1 MLRFTTQEVDA
12 VMRSLRWK
20 SVVAVCMTVG
30 MFTSWAMGLDPG
42 PVDLGP
48 VSEPGLRAAFGKVEL
63 GKKDIDGIPFVVADT
78 RVSVRAGQK
87 RRIDISPTNCVGL
100 HFLHYTENAGDRI
113 GSYTLVYADGKRIE
127 IPLQSGFNISDW
139 WKPDPLIFAALVH
152 KDVLMAGDKQQPIGF
167 WRFAARNPHPESPLV
182 AVEIVN
188 TDPLVT
194 INLIAFTVTAECGE
208 KYGSTP
214 VWASGMDEEQFA
226 LALLSQPGA
235 VVGKEKACEQ
245 LRRSGTLKS
254 VPALVACLSDEKLSH
269 AARLALAA
277 MPFPEAKAA
286 LRDALGTTSG
296 VNKAGIIE
304 TLGTLRD
311 PEYVPLIAPSLRDT
325 NPVIAMSAAL
335 ALGRITGP
343 TAVEALKP
351 LALDGSGRFRMVV
364 LNSLLCCA
372 EALSGKDDAAALALY
387 SDIYKQWG
395 RSYVGTAAYRGMIRT
410 SGDKAKDLIA
420 AALLGNDPSL
430 WEATLPAVREVGG
443 PEITQTCVELLPRA
457 PKNIVPGIL
466 EALAQRGDKTA
477 APAIALLV
485 EDADPAISSTAVKTL
500 SIIGDASS
508 VPALVKVA
516 AHSEEPNRSAAMQ
529 ALMQINAPDASTA
542 LLAKI
547 QGADPAEIAVLTKV
561 LGQRRD
567 EAAGPAL
574 RQLVQGQDSAVRT
587 AAVQALAEV
596 GVATDADLLCQVVER
611 AENDKERAA
620 AKRALIVLAKRL
632 NTPAEIAN
640 AVLANLN
647 KDNVAL
653 RCAMLGIGSKLRNP
667 EILLALDKAT
677 GDANAEVKNAAIG
690 ALAESEN
697 PEALPRLLTLL
708 EKTTDLT
715 QRVLVFRGIAR
726 LASDNAD
733 IDAKVREDALTKAL
747 AVAERPEEKKLF
759 LGALGGCH
767 TPGALKI
774 VEGHLPSNDVV
785 AEAVIAWGQIAK
797 AILPT
802 NLNEVRDAAPRVLA
816 RAQEAALSKEALR
829 GVMDVM
835 RALAA
840 TPVPGDKVQFEHV
853 VLDPKFRSEGLA
865 VADVNRDGKID
876 IMAGDIWF
884 EAPDWKVHEIRPA
897 QVYDPKTG
905 YSQCFANFA
914 ADVDEDG
921 WVDSIIFGFPGAP
934 VHWYRNPGEG
944 TGPWQEFLLATA
956 AQSETP
962 LFVDLLGD
970 GKPVLL
976 FGMNNRATWFRTGQD
991 KKAPWIP
998 YSISHQMDFAHG
1010 LGMGDINR
1018 DGRMDIV
1025 FPGGWWDGPTDRA
1038 RPDWNFHPAP
1048 LGPASANMLV
1058 YDVDGDGLNDV
1069 ISSSAHNYGI
1079 WWFKQGQKDNTL
1091 TFEQHEIHK
1100 GISQTHAL
1108 ILADL
1113 NNDGLQD
1120 LITGKRYY
1128 AHCGHDP
1135 GCEEPS
1141 ILCWFELKRPEP
1153 GKVEYVMHEIDKD
1166 SGVGT
1171 QFEVCDLDGD
1181 GLQDVVTANKKGIH
1195 IFLQR
1200 RGK

>member
-1 MLRFTTQEVDA
+1 MG
-12 VMRSLRWK
+12 SLRWK
-20 SVVAVCMTVG
+20 AVVAVCLTVG
-30 MFTSWAMGLDPG
+30 MFTSLAMGLDPG

-48 VSEPGLRAAFGKVEL
+48 VSEPGLRGAFSKVEI
-63 GKKDIDGIPFVVADT
+63 GKKEIDGIPFVLADA
-78 RVSVRAGQK
+78 RVSVKAGQK
-87 RRIDISPTNCVGL
+87 RRIDISPTSCAGL

-113 GSYTLVYADGKRIE
+113 GSYTLIYADGKRIE

-152 KDVLMAGDKQQPIGF
+152 KDAFMAGDKQQPIGF

-182 AVEIVN
+182 ALEIVN

-194 INLIAFTVTAECGE
+194 INLIALTFTAECGD
-208 KYGSTP
+208 KFGNTP
-214 VWASGMDEEQFA
+214 VWAIGMDEEQFA
-226 LALLSQPGA
+226 LALLSQPGV

-254 VPALVACLSDEKLSH
+254 VPALAACLSDEKLSH
-269 AARLALAA
+269 AARLALAS
-277 MPFPEAKAA
+277 MPFPEAKKA
-286 LRDALGTTSG
+286 LRDALGTTTG
-296 VNKAGIIE
+296 TNKAGIIE
-304 TLGTLRD
+304 TLGTMRD
-311 PEYVPLIAPSLRDT
+311 PDNIPLIAPSLRDG

-343 TAVEALKP
+343 AAIEALKP

-364 LNSLLCCA
+364 LDSLFHCA
-372 EALSGKDDAAALALY
+372 EALCGKDDAAAFALY

-395 RSYVGTAAYRGMIRT
+395 RGYMATAAYRGMIQT
-410 SGDKAKDLIA
+410 SGDKAKDLISS
-420 AALLGNDPSL
+420 ALLGTDPAL

-443 PEITQTCVELLPRA
+443 PEITQTCADLLARA
-457 PKNIVPGIL
+457 PKNIVPGIID
-466 EALAQRGDKTA
+466 ALAQRGDKTA
-477 APAIALLV
+477 APALAPMV
-485 EDADPAISSTAVKTL
+485 ENADPYITTAAIKALAV
-500 SIIGDASS
+500 IGDASS
-508 VPALVKVA
+508 IPALVKAA

-529 ALMQINAPDASTA
+529 ALMQINTPDASTG

-547 QGADPAEIAVLTKV
+547 QGADPAEITVLTKV

-574 RQLVQGQDSAVRT
+574 RQLVQGQDANVRT

-596 GVATDADLLCQVVER
+596 GVATDADLLCQVVEK

-632 NTPAEIAN
+632 NTPAEIVN
-640 AVLANLN
+640 AVLASLN
-647 KDNVAL
+647 KENVAL
-653 RCAMLGIGSKLRNP
+653 RCAMLGICSKLQNA
-667 EILLALDKAT
+667 EILKALDKAT
-677 GDANAEVKNAAIG
+677 SDANAEVKNAAIG

-697 PEALPRLLTLL
+697 PDALPRLLALL
-708 EKTTDLT
+708 DKTTDLT

-726 LASDNAD
+726 LASDD
-733 IDAKVREDALTKAL
+733 TTIDVKIREDALTKAL
-747 AVAERPEEKKLF
+747 VVAERPEEKKLF

-767 TPGALKI
+767 TLGALKT
-774 VEGHLPSNDVV
+774 VENHFPSNDVV
-785 AEAVIAWGQIAK
+785 AEAIIAWGQIAK
-797 AILPT
+797 ALMPA
-802 NLNEVRDAAPRVLA
+802 NSNEVREAAPRVLA
-816 RAQEAALSKEALR
+816 RAQEAGLSKEALR
-829 GVMDVM
+829 GVMEVK

-840 TPVPGDKVQFEHV
+840 TPVPGDQVRFEHI
-853 VLDPKFRSEGLA
+853 VLDPKFRSEGVA
-865 VADVNRDGKID
+865 VADVNRDGKSD

-897 QVYDPKTG
+897 QAYDPKTG

-921 WVDSIIFGFPGAP
+921 WVDSIIFGFPGAA

-944 TGPWQEFLLATA
+944 TGLWQEFLLATA

-998 YSISHQMDFAHG
+998 NSISHQMDFAHG

-1025 FPGGWWDGPTDRA
+1025 FPGGWWDGPTDRT

-1058 YDVDGDGLNDV
+1058 YDVDGDGANDV

-1079 WWFKQGQKDNTL
+1079 WWFKQILKDNTQ
-1091 TFEQHEIHK
+1091 TFEQHDIYK

-1135 GCEEPS
+1135 GCEEPA

-1153 GKVEYVMHEIDKD
+1153 AKVEYVMHEIDKD